1 MTPEEA
7 ASIIVDNI
15 AGGLDYRAYEAT
27 KLAIAEAI
35 RGVGVT
41 ATPPI
46 TDQGVASQVAAL
58 RSDLADRWGWP
69 GVQDTCLFLATE
81 MGELFDAVLR
91 CPDANGD
98 APYARCNPRVTTVEN
113 IADEMADVLIMLA
126 TLALAYN
133 VCLEDALKTKMA
145 KLRERFYNEQAQGR
159 KEKP

>member
-46 TDQGVASQVAAL
+46 TDQGVTSQVAAL

-69 GVQDTCLFLATE
+69 DARDSFLFLVTE
-81 MGELFDAVLR
+81 VGELGDAMLR
-91 CPDANGD
+91 CEGPDGGAT
-98 APYARCNPRVTTVEN
+98 YARCNPRVTTVEN
-113 IADEMADVLIMLA
+113 IADEMADVMIMLA

-133 VCLEDALKTKMA
+133 VCLEDALKTKMEY
-145 KLRERFYNEQAQGR
+145 LRRSHG
-159 KEKP
+159 KTP